1 MAIETLKTLRRSI
14 EDLIKAYQRLA
25 GTEIKGTEW
34 DKIKELEEKLK
45 GVKEVVDITDFVS
58 GNPSISRIDITNS
71 SIESIQGKSSPT
83 IPFIVIAN
91 NLNLFENGKKY
102 EIIADFNILSAI
114 TPPYVQ
120 INLKNDTS
128 NTYIYKSKE
137 VPITERKVTAEFT
150 YKERAGE
157 VIKIVFEA
165 GGNIDCEVEW
175 KNIKIYRLETEYTE
189 EQKKVDLRV
198 LDEHVETARAYIN
211 AIRNKNGNI
220 TVPEAKE
227 KDDAVN
233 LQLLHD
239 RVTIAINKLKE
250 ELIEALEKE
259 KTERKVADETFIKV
273 DELSDVI
280 NKSDFGIGFRNKD
293 GYINLESRILLFG
306 RKNLL
311 VKTMLPIY
319 FDINARVDELK
330 NKSGVTI
337 EAVKK
342 EAKIIVEKYLIDLF
356 KNGYI
361 QWPGM
366 PNPSE
371 IFYFPGYRWAEV
383 NYNGCFFRAKG
394 GNAFP
399 FDGGEQYDAIRNIWG
414 YFSGSEL
421 FNNYE
426 SIECEGAFSM
436 GKFTT
441 PNADGSYT
449 SRGSGKI
456 NFNASRVVPTANEN
470 RPRNRTIIIWKL
482 EKI

>member
-45 GVKEVVDITDFVS
+45 GVKEVVDFTDFVS
-58 GNPSISRIDITNS
+58 GNPSISRVDITNS

-83 IPFIVIAN
+83 IPFVMIAN
-91 NLNLFENGKKY
+91 NLNLFEDGKKY
-102 EIIADFNILSAI
+102 EIIANFNVLSAV

-137 VPITERKVTAEFT
+137 VPITERKAIAEFI

-189 EQKKVDLRV
+189 EQKRVALRV

-220 TVPEAKE
+220 TVPQAKE
-227 KDDAVN
+227 KDEAVN

-239 RVTIAINKLKE
+239 RVTIAINKLKDELSEIIKKE
-250 ELIEALEKE
+250 E
-259 KTERKVADETFIKV
+259 TERKEADETFIKTAV
-273 DELSDVI
+273 LHEAVEESGLGI
-280 NKSDFGIGFRNKD
+280 NFRNNN
-293 GYINLESRILLFG
+293 GYIKLESEILLLG
-306 RKNLL
+306 EKGIQAE
-311 VKTMLPIY
+311 TTLPIY
-319 FDINARVDELK
+319 YDINARLDELK
-330 NKSGVTI
+330 NKSGITI
-337 EAVKK
+337 EN
-342 EAKIIVEKYLIDLF
+342 ILDYLRDIF

-361 QWPGM
+361 QAPDM
-366 PNPSE
+366 KAPD
-371 IFYFPGYRWAEV
+371 
-383 NYNGCFFRAKG
+383 K
-394 GNAFP
+394 AFP
-399 FDGGEQYDAIRNIWG
+399 FIQPQYQLAGGNSLYWEEL
-414 YFSGSEL
+414 GS
-421 FNNYE
+421 F
-426 SIECEGAFSM
+426 ECLVIASTYSKM
-436 GKFTT
+436 SKFT
-441 PNADGSYT
+441 
-449 SRGSGKI
+449 
-456 NFNASRVVPTANEN
+456 
-470 RPRNRTIIIWKL
+470 IWQLKL
-482 EKI
+482 KTTEYKPPYKPSKNP